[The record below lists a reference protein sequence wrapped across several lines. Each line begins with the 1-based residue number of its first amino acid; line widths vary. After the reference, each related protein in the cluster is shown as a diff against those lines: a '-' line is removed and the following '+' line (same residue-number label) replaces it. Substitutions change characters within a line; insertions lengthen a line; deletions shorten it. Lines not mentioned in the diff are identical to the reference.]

1 MRALRPAAISVISLI
16 ILMVVIA
23 PRPALASAPHLPV
36 ATATAPPRATSLPG
50 AEDAAQNEIDDILT
64 SAVIVLV
71 SGVAG
76 IVGLMWGR
84 P

>member
-1 MRALRPAAISVISLI
+1 MRALRPAAISVIFLV

-23 PRPALASAPHLPV
+23 PRPALGSAPQLPV